1 MDNYNEDQ
9 AYRGGSAGALTP
21 DAQEA
26 KRLRNQLVEYDGY
39 LQEMRK
45 SNMKNVET
53 LDVIQR
59 YTDKSAAGIQKL
71 TEESA
76 AGMQKLAEECASG
89 LRRYSADGSSSLQE
103 MAENGSAGIAG
114 VARTG
119 EEGLNRLAEDGLQKL
134 SHLAEISL
142 QQLEGVTEESLS
154 QIKALAEESVS
165 RILEVNNRNVET
177 AERVDEI
184 RELVAGQTESLRE
197 MQKETDEFTHRE
209 NVKVYRNVQAVVVE
223 EVKKQTEELKEANR
237 GLKPMLIITLAVTLA
252 NAALFILQI
261 LGILG
266 V

>member
-142 QQLEGVTEESLS
+142 QQLEGVTEESLT

>member
-76 AGMQKLAEECASG
+76 AGMQKLAEESLHGVQKLAEECASG

-114 VARTG
+114 VRI
-119 EEGLNRLAEDGLQKL
+119 RL
-134 SHLAEISL
+134 
-142 QQLEGVTEESLS
+142 
-154 QIKALAEESVS
+154 
-165 RILEVNNRNVET
+165 
-177 AERVDEI
+177 
-184 RELVAGQTESLRE
+184 LR
-197 MQKETDEFTHRE
+197 
-209 NVKVYRNVQAVVVE
+209 
-223 EVKKQTEELKEANR
+223 
-237 GLKPMLIITLAVTLA
+237 
-252 NAALFILQI
+252 
-261 LGILG
+261 
-266 V
+266 

>member
-71 TEESA
+71 AEESLH
-76 AGMQKLAEECASG
+76 GVQKLAEECASG

-114 VARTG
+114 VARSG

-142 QQLEGVTEESLS
+142 QQLEGVTEESLT

>member
-71 TEESA
+71 H
-76 AGMQKLAEECASG
+76 GVQKLAEECASG

-114 VARTG
+114 VARSG

-142 QQLEGVTEESLS
+142 QQLEGVTEESLT

>member
-76 AGMQKLAEECASG
+76 AGMQKLAEE
-89 LRRYSADGSSSLQE
+89 SLH
-103 MAENGSAGIAG
+103 G
-114 VARTG
+114 V
-119 EEGLNRLAEDGLQKL
+119 QK
-134 SHLAEISL
+134 
-142 QQLEGVTEESLS
+142 
-154 QIKALAEESVS
+154 LAEECA
-165 RILEVNNRNVET
+165 R
-177 AERVDEI
+177 AF
-184 RELVAGQTESLRE
+184 SLSTGLGCTLSD
-197 MQKETDEFTHRE
+197 KEG
-209 NVKVYRNVQAVVVE
+209 AVFADYGYSCE
-223 EVKKQTEELKEANR
+223 
-237 GLKPMLIITLAVTLA
+237 
-252 NAALFILQI
+252 
-261 LGILG
+261 
-266 V
+266 

>member
-1 MDNYNEDQ
+1 
-9 AYRGGSAGALTP
+9 
-21 DAQEA
+21 
-26 KRLRNQLVEYDGY
+26 
-39 LQEMRK
+39 
-45 SNMKNVET
+45 
-53 LDVIQR
+53 
-59 YTDKSAAGIQKL
+59 
-71 TEESA
+71 
-76 AGMQKLAEECASG
+76 
-89 LRRYSADGSSSLQE
+89 
-103 MAENGSAGIAG
+103 MARS
-114 VARTG
+114 G

-142 QQLEGVTEESLS
+142 QQLEGVTEESLT

>member
-59 YTDKSAAGIQKL
+59 YTDKSAAGMQKL
-71 TEESA
+71 AEESLH
-76 AGMQKLAEECASG
+76 GVQKLAEECASG
-89 LRRYSADGSSSLQE
+89 LRRYSADRSSSLQE

-134 SHLAEISL
+134 SHLAEVSL

>member
-59 YTDKSAAGIQKL
+59 YTDKSAAGMQKL
-71 TEESA
+71 AEESLH
-76 AGMQKLAEECASG
+76 GVQKLAEECASG

-114 VARTG
+114 VARSG

-142 QQLEGVTEESLS
+142 QQLEGVTEESLT

>member
-71 TEESA
+71 
-76 AGMQKLAEECASG
+76 AEECASG

-114 VARTG
+114 VARSG

-142 QQLEGVTEESLS
+142 QQLEGVTEESLT

>member
-71 TEESA
+71 TEE
-76 AGMQKLAEECASG
+76 CASG

-114 VARTG
+114 VARSG

-142 QQLEGVTEESLS
+142 QQLEGVTEESLT

-237 GLKPMLIITLAVTLA
+237 GLKPLLIITLAVTLA

>member
-114 VARTG
+114 VARSG

-142 QQLEGVTEESLS
+142 QQLEGVTEESLT